1 MRILIKNG
9 TLIDPAN
16 RVQAQL
22 NILTADGKIAA
33 VTAGEPEADL
43 VIDAAGKV
51 KAVRQARARLIFSA
65 SLS

>member
-1 MRILIKNG
+1 MHILIKNG

-43 VIDAAGKV
+43 VIDATDKLVCPGF
-51 KAVRQARARLIFSA
+51 IDIHM
-65 SLS
+65 